1 MLFLCCSYS
10 IGARFCCVFSSSLVS
25 VPLITQLS
33 GKPLL
38 LIHLFYVNSLS
49 VPLYVLEGP
58 TVVLMTQ
65 SGTVSTTPGGKK

>member
-1 MLFLCCSYS
+1 M
-10 IGARFCCVFSSSLVS
+10 
-25 VPLITQLS
+25 PLITQLS

-65 SGTVSTTPGGKK
+65 SGTVSTTPGGKMTGTFIYGIPSVTAISLHIAAP